1 MILNILVTIL
11 KRQFPDVSNISTNE
25 LQDVMG
31 KSTGSDKLLI
41 IDTRKR
47 EEYDVSFISGAKHLA
62 FPTSESDV
70 KSFAKENISD
80 QTEIVVCYCSLGY
93 RSSKVAQTA
102 QTLSQVLSQG
112 QTRKISVHNL
122 EGSIFQWANEGRSLS
137 TVRGE
142 ATQSCHPFSTM
153 WGLLGLSTD
162 KWRWS

>member
-1 MILNILVTIL
+1 MILNFLVTIL

-25 LQDVMG
+25 LQEVMG
-31 KSTGSDKLLI
+31 KSSESERLLI

-62 FPTSESDV
+62 FPASESDV
-70 KSFAKENISD
+70 KQFAEENISD
-80 QTEIVVCYCSLGY
+80 QTEVIVCYCSLGY
-93 RSSKVAQTA
+93 RSSKVAQT
-102 QTLSQVLSQG
+102 LSQVLRQD
-112 QTRKISVHNL
+112 QIERISVHNL

-142 ATQSCHPFSTM
+142 PTLSCHPFSTM

>member
-1 MILNILVTIL
+1 MILNILVNIL

-70 KSFAKENISD
+70 KLFAKENISD

-93 RSSKVAQTA
+93 RSSKVAQT
-102 QTLSQVLSQG
+102 LSQVLSQG
-112 QTRKISVHNL
+112 QTQKISVYNL